1 MSSFPTPDFG
11 VVAEVYDEVRPADAQ
26 WLEVFE
32 LLATEAGIARGR
44 VLDVGCGTGRFVAA
58 LAERG
63 VDACGVDVSPEMLAV
78 ARRKLPQRTLVEG
91 RAERLPFG
99 DATFDRIVFALVVH
113 LVDRPAAFAEAFR
126 VLAPGGVAA
135 IVTFDHSHFGGYYL
149 QEFFPSV
156 RAIDEL
162 RFPDETTL
170 RAELA
175 AAGFDRTRIIPLN
188 QQATLDR
195 EAVLRRV
202 RARHISTLQ
211 LVGEDEYAA
220 GLDRL
225 EEELPDV
232 VDYTSRFLLVV
243 SERPAAGLPVEP
255 Q

>member
-26 WLEVFE
+26 WREVFQ
-32 LLATEAGIARGR
+32 LLAAEAGLDRGR
-44 VLDVGCGTGRFVAA
+44 VLDIGCGTGRLVAA

-63 VDACGVDVSPEMLAV
+63 VDASGVDVSPEMLAV
-78 ARRKLPQRTLVEG
+78 ARRKLPQCRFVEG
-91 RAERLPFG
+91 RAEQLPFG
-99 DATFDRIVFALVVH
+99 DAAFERVVFGLVVH
-113 LVDRPAAFAEAFR
+113 LVERPAAFAEAFR

-135 IVTFDHSHFGGYYL
+135 IVTFDRSHFGGYYL

-170 RAELA
+170 RAELV
-175 AAGFDRTRIIPLN
+175 AAGFDRTRIVPLN

-195 EAVLRRV
+195 ESVLRRV

-211 LVGEDEYAA
+211 LVGEDEYAV

-225 EEELPDV
+225 EAELPDV
-232 VDYTSRFLLVV
+232 VAYTSRFLLVV
-243 SERPAAGLPVEP
+243 SARI
-255 Q
+255 